1 MKLIATLLKI
11 VLWLAAAVALAAG
24 ALLGYDRYVR
34 NKYPVRYINPNSEE
48 DLGL

>member
-11 VLWLAAAVALAAG
+11 ILWLAATVALAAG

-34 NKYPVRYINPNSEE
+34 NKYPVRYINPNAEE
-48 DLGL
+48 DWNL